1 MNNNKR
7 LLLSVFWTVLG
18 ITLMILSIAEVLD
31 DSVYSG
37 MGGALTAVG
46 ALQLMRNLKYRRD
59 PEYREKI
66 DTELGDERNRFLQ
79 MKSWSWAGY
88 IAVMVQAA
96 ASVAAYFMG
105 QRTVQLVLWYSICLL
120 VLAYWIS
127 WMILSRK
134 Y

>member
-7 LLLSVFWTVLG
+7 LVLSIFWIVLG

-59 PEYREKI
+59 PDYREKI
-66 DTELGDERNRFLQ
+66 DTELSDERNRFLQ

-88 IAVMVQAA
+88 IAVMVQAV

-120 VLAYWIS
+120 VLAYWVS